1 MEAGG
6 EGDQDNEREELH
18 EQEDNRQQVFLP
30 LHQLPCMEVERE
42 YGQTVANFLSI
53 LSTPPSPP
61 ASMHGGGEGER

>member
-1 MEAGG
+1 MHGGG

-42 YGQTVANFLSI
+42 SKYKKVGTWWLTVNL
-53 LSTPPSPP
+53 
-61 ASMHGGGEGER
+61 